1 MMVSVRDAAQR
12 HVAERGTLELIIHTR
27 EYSSP
32 ADGDVEVVERKGTG
46 HPDTICDGLAEEIG
60 RALCRAYLDI
70 FSAIAHY
77 NVDKILLSGGAAQP
91 AFGGGEILEP
101 IEFYLG
107 GRVTTELGGRRIPA
121 TEIAVETCRGWLKT
135 QFPDID
141 WERHARIVPRFRPG
155 SGELRSL
162 FSKGKRV
169 ALSND
174 SSCGAGFAPFT
185 PLECV
190 VLEVEQT
197 LNRAETKRVHP
208 ALGRDIK
215 VLAVR
220 NGSRINLTISCAMIG
235 RHLRGIGDYVDAKA
249 QARKL
254 ALDAARRVTS
264 YEVDAVVNV
273 ADDIERGDM
282 FLTVTGTSAESGD
295 DGQVGRGNRVS
306 GLITPYR
313 PMTMEAAA
321 GKNPVSH
328 VGKLYSLVAAEIATR
343 LASSAEASA
352 ASCLMVS
359 QIGRPVDDPQLVD
372 VRLKPESDS
381 EKARVTAQ
389 DIVLD
394 ELQRFDELEAD
405 LIAGRKT
412 LY

>member
-1 MMVSVRDAAQR
+1 MVSVRDAGNA
-12 HVAERGTLELIIHTR
+12 HVAERGMLELIIHSR

-32 ADGDVEVVERKGTG
+32 ADGDVEVVERKGIG

-70 FSAIAHY
+70 FGAIAHY
-77 NVDKILLSGGAAQP
+77 NVDKILLCGGAAQP
-91 AFGGGEILEP
+91 AFGGGEILDP

-107 GRVTTELGGRRIPA
+107 GRVTMELGGRRIPA
-121 TEIAVETCRGWLKT
+121 AEIAVETCRGCLKT

-141 WERHARIVPRFRPG
+141 WERHAKIFPRFRPG

-174 SSCGAGFAPFT
+174 SSCGAGFAPLT
-185 PLECV
+185 PLERIT
-190 VLEVEQT
+190 LEVEQT
-197 LNRAETKRVHP
+197 LNSADTKRTYP
-208 ALGRDIK
+208 AIGRDVK
-215 VLAVR
+215 VLGVR
-220 NGSRINLTISCAMIG
+220 KGSRIDLTISCAMIG
-235 RHLRGIGDYVDAKA
+235 RHLRGIGDYMDAKA
-249 QARKL
+249 VARKL
-254 ALDAARRVTS
+254 ALDAARRMTG

-273 ADDIERGDM
+273 ADDFERGEL

-328 VGKLYSLVAAEIATR
+328 VGKLYSLVASEIANR
-343 LASSAEASA
+343 IAGSAEVSA
-352 ASCLMVS
+352 ATCLMVS

-372 VRLKPESDS
+372 VWLQPGTDS
-381 EKARVTAQ
+381 EKGRELAR